1 MHPLGCT
8 RALGE
13 CEEIIS
19 VAAAGHPGAIPG
31 GHDVPRPLHRA
42 TGVSVKAAVKD
53 VKEEDVQQR
62 CEWVS
67 LADRRADVKRVSQAV
82 GSNDSAPG
90 THQARSDVIY
100 REGREAVPVEG
111 RADRVK
117 LNRVVS
123 LLYII
128 AHNM

>member
-1 MHPLGCT
+1 MTYPD
-8 RALGE
+8 
-13 CEEIIS
+13 
-19 VAAAGHPGAIPG
+19 P
-31 GHDVPRPLHRA
+31 HRT

-90 THQARSDVIY
+90 THQARADVIY